1 MVQRWSIAW
10 CVRVPWIG
18 RDSGASSEFTTWLSD
33 RHNKVLLMPQPYRVQ
48 HFVMKLSREQIKIPS
63 IDFFITMKKYWWNWS
78 LIYRSSFRMGKEHQ
92 AVPENLPSKGR
103 RLSCPIAPGLPPRP
117 GIAPEEVDRSRPRRK
132 SSPAVVLAPTLS
144 RLSPEFAKRCHTSRC
159 KICSEKISVEST
171 SSLTSVAYDNRNKCS
186 DRLVKG
192 GRPRRGSTPNIY
204 LGDRRPPSPHPSVAG
219 KGCKL
224 SRQISTSLDYLERE
238 DEAGE
243 LKTSSRDQSRRECGD
258 RPAKGCRSRRAS
270 TPNIYLAGRRPPS
283 PHPLTARKGCMLSR
297 QVSISLDDLSH
308 YDENDAKPWHHR
320 SRISR
325 PHFSRKPTY
334 KQLWATTGVHALPPG
349 VEQRLKTKPPGMSS
363 CLVNGDH
370 RRRGSYDLTGRTHRV
385 TFASFPHICAPGAK
399 KRTSRRRSRSE
410 SAPRPRS
417 VPANPGG
424 LSNRLSSEAQTAVLG
439 AYTDEI
445 VSEFAKTDDTI
456 SGSLERIDVDDDMV
470 INLPEGVKICK
481 IEEGMNILD
490 SVKKHR
496 KEGSYRDL
504 LQQTVK
510 EFEQWRASFCK

>member
-48 HFVMKLSREQIKIPS
+48 HFVMKLSREQIKKS
-63 IDFFITMKKYWWNWS
+63 IHRIFIAMKTVDEIGPWLVKS
-78 LIYRSSFRMGKEHQ
+78 FFRMGKEHQ
-92 AVPENLPSKGR
+92 AVPENQPPKGR
-103 RLSCPIAPGLPPRP
+103 RLSCPMTPGLPPRS
-117 GIAPEEVDRSRPRRK
+117 GIAPALDEPVHRSRPRRR
-132 SSPAVVLAPTLS
+132 SSPAVILAPTLS

-159 KICSEKISVEST
+159 KICSEKICVEPT
-171 SSLTSVAYDNRNKCS
+171 SSLTSVAYDNRNKCG
-186 DRLVKG
+186 DRTVKG

-224 SRQISTSLDYLERE
+224 SRQISTSLDYL
-238 DEAGE
+238 EAGE

-283 PHPLTARKGCMLSR
+283 PHPLAARKGCMLSR
-297 QVSISLDDLSH
+297 QISISLDDLSRC
-308 YDENDAKPWHHR
+308 DENDTKPWQHR
-320 SRISR
+320 ARISR

-363 CLVNGDH
+363 CLVNGD
-370 RRRGSYDLTGRTHRV
+370 RGRRGSYDLTGRTHRV
-385 TFASFPHICAPGAK
+385 TFASFPHICTPGTK
-399 KRTSRRRSRSE
+399 KRTSRRRSHSE

-417 VPANPGG
+417 VPANPDG

-445 VSEFAKTDDTI
+445 VSEFAKTDETI
-456 SGSLERIDVDDDMV
+456 SGSLERIDIDDDMV
-470 INLPEGVKICK
+470 IDLPEGVKICK